1 MPARVDIRV
10 PREVVRFA
18 ALVLAVTLALCAFGT
33 TAAYAAPMESDS
45 AMTIDCSDRTSA
57 SVPDALSDLF
67 GSFVAASPFVLPE
80 ESPDV
85 LGHVAFTVSDNSPSS
100 LTGPPLRI

>member
-1 MPARVDIRV
+1 MPARVDIRL
-10 PREVVRFA
+10 PHGAVRMA

-33 TAAYAAPMESDS
+33 TAAYAAPMQSDS
-45 AMTIDCSDRTSA
+45 TMTIDCSDRTSA
-57 SVPDALSDLF
+57 SVPDALSELF

-85 LGHVAFTVSDNSPSS
+85 LGQVAFALSDVSS
-100 LTGPPLRI
+100 LSQSGPPLRI